1 MAWGP
6 MDNIFPNDRLTVHK
20 GSDLITKGIVDPDP
34 HMTTLWQVVAYGCS
48 RIERVRVVLVQPVPI
63 WEDQVR

>member
-6 MDNIFPNDRLTVHK
+6 MNNIFPNDRLTVHK
-20 GSDLITKGIVDPDP
+20 CGDLITKDIVDPDP
-34 HMTTLWQVVAYGCS
+34 HMATLWQVVPYACS

-63 WEDQVR
+63 WEAPDR